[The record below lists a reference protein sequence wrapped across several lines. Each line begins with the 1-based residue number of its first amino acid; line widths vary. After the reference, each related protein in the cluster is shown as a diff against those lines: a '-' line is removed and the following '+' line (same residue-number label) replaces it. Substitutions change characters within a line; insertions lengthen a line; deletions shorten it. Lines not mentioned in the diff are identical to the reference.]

1 VATARAAC
9 PFEIR
14 VHAVSRW
21 TRRNW
26 EELARQNALGAIL
39 TGDSGSLREWQ
50 LEEFF
55 ATGRADA
62 AAYFHRLDEL
72 APNAPRQRVLDFGCG
87 VGRVSRALADYVP
100 EVIGVDASASMIRL
114 ARVLNVDIPQC
125 RFVTIRG
132 THLRRFRARSFDLVY
147 SRLVFQHIPP
157 HVVRRYI
164 AEMIRTVAPGGI
176 VTFQLPEQ
184 IDVDPVWTFCEA
196 PVTGSRLKRTLPRPL
211 VRLYRRVK
219 YRILVGSPPG
229 GLRMFG
235 PAGMRMFGMS
245 RDEVVASVE
254 TAGGRIVAIDDDHS
268 HGTSHAGFQYWI
280 TRAEPGPAQ
289 PLNLLKI

>member
-100 EVIGVDASASMIRL
+100 EVIGVDASASMIRM
-114 ARVLNVDIPQC
+114 ARVLNADVPRC
-125 RFVTIRG
+125 RFFTLRAAR
-132 THLRRFRARSFDLVY
+132 LRRFRARSLDLVY
-147 SRLVFQHIPP
+147 SRLVLQHIPP
-157 HVVRRYI
+157 RVVRRYI
-164 AEMIRTVAPGGI
+164 AEMLRTVAPGGI
-176 VTFQLPEQ
+176 VMFQLPEQ
-184 IDVDPVWTFCEA
+184 IDVDPIRAFCEA
-196 PVTGSRLKRTLPRPL
+196 PVTGSRLKRALPRPL
-211 VRLYRRVK
+211 VRIYRRVK
-219 YRILVGSPPG
+219 YRILIGSPPG
-229 GLRMFG
+229 
-235 PAGMRMFGMS
+235 GMRMFGMS
-245 RDEVVASVE
+245 RDEVVSTVE
-254 TAGGRIVAIDDDHS
+254 TAGGRIVTIDDDRS
-268 HGTSHAGFQYWI
+268 HGTAHAGYEYWV
-280 TRAEPGPAQ
+280 TR
-289 PLNLLKI
+289 